1 MPHLTVVTFTDQ
13 SHLGMAELW
22 RAFVSNQA
30 QVQVGVEQM
39 AGVAESVIS
48 ELLTRGV
55 EKIAS
60 RKRLTSQDLTVLLLH
75 EQGRSISR
83 MEKGVEEIAG
93 ELREIRREV
102 IPLLNQAKDI
112 AEIKSRMERIEA
124 KVS

>member
-1 MPHLTVVTFTDQ
+1 
-13 SHLGMAELW
+13 
-22 RAFVSNQA
+22 
-30 QVQVGVEQM
+30 M

-48 ELLTRGV
+48 ELVTRGV

-75 EQGRSISR
+75 EQSRSISR

-93 ELREIRREV
+93 ELREIRREI

>member
-1 MPHLTVVTFTDQ
+1 MP
-13 SHLGMAELW
+13 
-22 RAFVSNQA
+22 
-30 QVQVGVEQM
+30 
-39 AGVAESVIS
+39 GVAESVIS
-48 ELLTRGV
+48 ELVTRGV

-75 EQGRSISR
+75 EQSRSISR
-83 MEKGVEEIAG
+83 MEKGVEDIAG
-93 ELREIRREV
+93 EFREMRTEV